1 MARGDANDPRPG
13 HRRWLR
19 GQAMVEFP
27 GVIFYWIGLVFGITS
42 ACLGVYGYSFVSQ
55 ASRDGVRYAMVRGS
69 DLGGGAATADDV
81 ASFVLAEAHGFPS
94 GSINVATTWTPDNKP
109 GSIVKVTVT
118 YNYQP
123 IYPISSA
130 TLPLTSSAQMVV
142 TY

>member
-1 MARGDANDPRPG
+1 
-13 HRRWLR
+13 
-19 GQAMVEFP
+19 MVEFP
-27 GVIFYWIGLVFGITS
+27 GVVLYWIGLVFGITS
-42 ACLGVYGYSFVSQ
+42 ACLGVYGYSFVAQ

-69 DLGGGAATADDV
+69 DLGSNAATAEAV
-81 ASFVLAEAHGFPS
+81 TSFVLGEAHGFRS
-94 GSINVATTWTPDNKP
+94 GSIHVATTWTPDNKP

-130 TLPLTSSAQMVV
+130 TLPLTSSAQMVI

>member
-1 MARGDANDPRPG
+1 MAQLDAKNPGLGRGR
-13 HRRWLR
+13 LR

-27 GVIFYWIGLVFGITS
+27 GVVLYWIGLVFGITS

-55 ASRDGVRYAMVRGS
+55 ASRDAVRYAMVRGA
-69 DLGGGAATADDV
+69 DLGVGAATADSV
-81 ASFVLAEAHGFPS
+81 SSFVLGEAHGFPS
-94 GSINVATTWTPDNKP
+94 GSINVTTTWTPDNKP
-109 GSIVKVTVT
+109 GSVVKVTVT

-130 TLPLTSSAQMVV
+130 TLPLTSTAQMVV